1 MNAGHDLHQHAPR
14 PRPLVDQR
22 SHALFL
28 AAGTTIQIDQGKLE
42 SLQVQTCDDRGCYA
56 GAPVTKDMLAI
67 LQKAEKLTVT
77 FQDLKK
83 QTRYRC

>member
-1 MNAGHDLHQHAPR
+1 M
-14 PRPLVDQR
+14 VDQR
-22 SHALFL
+22 SHGLFL

-42 SLQVQTCDDRGCYA
+42 SLQVQTSDDKGCYA

-67 LQKAEKLTVT
+67 LQKAEKLIVT

-83 QTRYRC
+83 QTITVPMPLAGFAEAYQKLP